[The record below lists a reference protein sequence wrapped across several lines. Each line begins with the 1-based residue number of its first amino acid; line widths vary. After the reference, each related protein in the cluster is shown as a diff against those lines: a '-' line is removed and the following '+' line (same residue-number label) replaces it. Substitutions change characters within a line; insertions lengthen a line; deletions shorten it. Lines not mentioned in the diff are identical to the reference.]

1 MIKNKEASLRDG
13 GCCFVVGQHM
23 LFNLLMKVSSGCSLK
38 IHRVENQRC
47 WWKAHIRKGLV
58 CTVPPATFLIASTN
72 IQFCTNEEFEANLD
86 CGITRLVKDQS
97 DIP

>member
-1 MIKNKEASLRDG
+1 LFRQKPGESLVR
-13 GCCFVVGQHM
+13 
-23 LFNLLMKVSSGCSLK
+23 LFLK

-72 IQFCTNEEFEANLD
+72 IQFSTNEEFEANLD
-86 CGITRLVKDQS
+86 AA
-97 DIP
+97 